1 MISNYNTERNDVT
14 LETYENIFTRF
25 KNRINIIKK
34 IKKEKKRNIIN
45 YKYNLFFYK

>member
-14 LETYENIFTRF
+14 LEIYENIFTRF

-34 IKKEKKRNIIN
+34 RKRKKEI
-45 YKYNLFFYK
+45 